1 MGKLVLYAFALS
13 AQDVSVNPAADRA
26 VGNESLAASLGNTV
40 YGKGSPINLFKFFR
54 RRKAQEAFPAPAPEK
69 VQVTRS
75 EHNISRSNISEN
87 ALKVLYRLKKAGYQ
101 SYLVGGGVRDL
112 LLGREPK
119 DFDVA
124 TDATPEDVKRLFRNC
139 RLVGRRFR
147 IAHVH
152 FGPEIIEVTTFR
164 GKSDDQAGDDLKLTD
179 EGRILRD
186 NVFGTIEEDAW
197 RRDFSVNALYYNIE
211 DFSVSDFTGG
221 MTDLKAG
228 TLRLIGDPQL
238 RYREDP
244 VRMLR
249 AVRFAAKLGF
259 RLDDATEHAL
269 FEMGHLLQDISPS
282 RLFDETLKLFLSGH
296 AVQSF
301 ELMRHYRVFEHL
313 YPYTEEA
320 LSVEEQHFPLTLV
333 LRAMENTDA
342 RIAEGKPVT
351 PAFLYGALLWEPMR
365 RMAMRLQEENADLS
379 WLNALQSAGSSLVT
393 MQARH
398 TAIPKRFS
406 IPMREIWNLQA
417 QLRHNSGKRAL
428 RVAGH
433 PRFRA
438 GYDFLLLRAESG
450 EEKQELA
457 DWWTRFQELEP
468 DEQHKLASEQS
479 KGQGKKRRRRPR
491 KRRSSN
497 PATNG

>member
-1 MGKLVLYAFALS
+1 MPGRTGAGYPSCMG
-13 AQDVSVNPAADRA
+13 AAT
-26 VGNESLAASLGNTV
+26 LH
-40 YGKGSPINLFKFFR
+40 GKGVLINLFKFFR
-54 RRKAQEAFPAPAPEK
+54 RRAKADGAASSPGASNAPTPAK
-69 VQVTRS
+69 VHVSRD

-124 TDATPEDVKRLFRNC
+124 TDATPEDVRRLFRNC

-164 GKSDDQAGDDLKLTD
+164 GKVDEQNGQSDGLLLTD

-221 MTDLKAG
+221 MADLKSG
-228 TLRLIGDPQL
+228 NLRLIGDPQL

-259 RLDDATEHAL
+259 RLDAGTEAAL
-269 FEMGHLLQDISPS
+269 LEMGHLLRDISPS
-282 RLFDETLKLFLSGH
+282 RIFDESLKLFLSGH

-313 YPYTEEA
+313 YPFTDQA
-320 LSVEEQHFPLTLV
+320 LTVEDQHFPLTLV

-342 RIAEGKPVT
+342 RIAQGKPVT

-365 RMAMRLQEENADLS
+365 QMAAQLQQENEELS
-379 WLNALQSAGSSLVT
+379 WLNALQSAGASIVT
-393 MQARH
+393 MQAQH

-406 IPMREIWNLQA
+406 MPMREIWNLQA
-417 QLRHNSGKRAL
+417 QLRHNHGKRAL

-438 GYDFLLLRAESG
+438 AYDFMLLRADAG

-457 DWWTRFQELEP
+457 DWWTQFQEM
-468 DEQHKLASEQS
+468 DAEQQQKIAAEQGR
-479 KGQGKKRRRRPR
+479 GQGKRRRRRPR
-491 KRRSSN
+491 KRKPSN
-497 PATNG
+497 PATND